1 VASEHLTRPYDAHR
15 GQHGDHAPSGP
26 VGSGLTPA
34 EQHALR
40 RSAPLSPAKF
50 EELGRLAA
58 RGINPLRRL

>member
-1 VASEHLTRPYDAHR
+1 VASEDLKRPYDAAP
-15 GQHGDHAPSGP
+15 GQMGDQAHSAAPGP
-26 VGSGLTPA
+26 RLTPA

-40 RSAPLSPAKF
+40 RSAPLSPEKF